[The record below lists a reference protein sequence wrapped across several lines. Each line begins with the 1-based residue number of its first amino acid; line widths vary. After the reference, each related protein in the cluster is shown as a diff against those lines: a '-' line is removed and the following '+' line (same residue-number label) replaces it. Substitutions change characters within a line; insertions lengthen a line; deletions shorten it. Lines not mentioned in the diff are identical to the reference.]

1 MKLNDIVE
9 KVTLVR
15 QEGTGAG
22 TRQKFTTIK
31 LASDWLVS
39 QTSTFPTKASGD
51 YHSVNLTIFFTD
63 GTRYKGR
70 LECNRE
76 EDLDVKEH
84 FLDFLRW
91 IAAGGQLLEQLR
103 KEG

>member
-22 TRQKFTTIK
+22 TKQKFTTIK
-31 LASDWLVS
+31 QSSDWLVS

-84 FLDFLRW
+84 FMDFLRW
-91 IAAGGQLLEQLR
+91 IAAGPQLLDQIT
-103 KEG
+103 KGG

>member
-9 KVTLVR
+9 KVILVR

-31 LASDWLVS
+31 LASDWLES
-39 QTSTFPTKASGD
+39 QASTFPTKASGD

-70 LECNRE
+70 LECNRV

-91 IAAGGQLLEQLR
+91 VTSGPQLLDQIR